1 MVAGQQTVE
10 FILSGKLEGVE
21 ITPQNIGLHLF
32 NQFNSE
38 VEDLIVGSQKG
49 LRLTEAKARIEEGS
63 YKLKV
68 GMTAALLANFEPD
81 LRRLNRQDSL
91 GEIDPERA
99 KIIQR
104 WQARAKSDQAFQY
117 EVRSGGAAALKVQV
131 SSGTDYH
138 VGNTTPWIVIEQY
151 LFGRIV
157 DMGGAQ
163 KANVHLALEGTG
175 RIQIV
180 GASEE
185 LLREQKE
192 NRLYHKALLRVRA
205 EQHTRTGEL
214 RNIRL
219 IDFQDYD
226 PNYNEKDLEKFI
238 EEGTKAWAD
247 VPDASAWVRDLRG
260 GS

>member
-1 MVAGQQTVE
+1 MARQQTVE
-10 FILSGKLEGVE
+10 FILRGKLEGVD
-21 ITPQNIGLHLF
+21 ITPQSIGLHLF
-32 NQFNSE
+32 NQFNAE
-38 VEDLIVGSQKG
+38 VEDLIVGSQRALK
-49 LRLTEAKARIEEGS
+49 LTEAKVRVEEGS
-63 YKLKV
+63 YRLKV
-68 GMTAALLANFEPD
+68 VLTAALLASFGPD
-81 LRRLNRQDSL
+81 LQRLNRQDSL

-104 WQARAKSDQAFQY
+104 WQARAKSDQNLQY
-117 EVRSGGAAALKVQV
+117 EVRSAGEAPAKVQV
-131 SSGTDYH
+131 TSSTDYH
-138 VGNTTPWIVIEQY
+138 VGKTTPWVAVEQY

-163 KANVHLALEGTG
+163 KANVHLAVEGTG

-192 NRLYHKALLRVRA
+192 NRLYHTALLRVRA
-205 EQHTRTGEL
+205 EQHNRTGEL

-219 IDFQDYD
+219 IDFEEYD
-226 PNYNEKDLEKFI
+226 PSYNEQELEKFI

-247 VPDASAWVRDLRG
+247 VPDAAAWVRDLRG